1 MSKRTAPHLL
11 LYLIVNAFFLI
22 HFQANAAGY
31 LFLHFYDNKEQVYG
45 SLSKG
50 GSALDHMILN
60 RGNPLLTSNVGTKGV
75 RDHFIVS
82 KPDQS
87 QHWILSTDLNRSAAG
102 GYNNPFESRSIVVWA
117 SRGPSLTDWNPPHLL
132 PLVPPNFRVGCLLHE
147 SVGSLADLPSMPLLQ
162 QAWGPEAIW
171 DASSNSFIIYWS
183 SQEYSDDS
191 HRGAPSNKKI
201 YMLVLWIKAAKGL
214 C

>member
-1 MSKRTAPHLL
+1 MSKCTAPHLL

-22 HFQANAAGY
+22 HVQANAAGY
-31 LFLHFYDNKEQVYG
+31 LFLHFYDNKEQIYG

-50 GSALDHMILN
+50 GSALDHMMLN
-60 RGNPLLTSNVGTKGV
+60 RGNPLLTSDVGTKGV

-87 QHWILSTDLNRSAAG
+87 QHWILSTDLNRRAAG
-102 GYNNPFESRSIVVWA
+102 GYNNAFESRSIVVWA

-132 PLVPPNFRVGCLLHE
+132 PLVPPNFRVNCLLHE
-147 SVGSLADLPSMPLLQ
+147 SVDMLANYQPPYSKLGDPKQYGMRAPIISSSTGLLRNTLMIVIGEHLPITRST
-162 QAWGPEAIW
+162 
-171 DASSNSFIIYWS
+171 
-183 SQEYSDDS
+183 
-191 HRGAPSNKKI
+191 
-201 YMLVLWIKAAKGL
+201 